1 MKKIIRLGWTS
12 DGGFQVAEVQ
22 DENNAKF
29 YVHIQFGSSNGISSI
44 SSDANF
50 GLADFELLEGITSDT
65 TNGDFLAAKES
76 LRVTGKSILDLL

>member
-29 YVHIQFGSSNGISSI
+29 YVHIQFGASNGIASI

-50 GLADFELLEGITSDT
+50 GVADFELLDGITSDPT
-65 TNGDFLAAKES
+65 DADFASAKES
-76 LRVTGKSILDLL
+76 LKVTGKSILDLL